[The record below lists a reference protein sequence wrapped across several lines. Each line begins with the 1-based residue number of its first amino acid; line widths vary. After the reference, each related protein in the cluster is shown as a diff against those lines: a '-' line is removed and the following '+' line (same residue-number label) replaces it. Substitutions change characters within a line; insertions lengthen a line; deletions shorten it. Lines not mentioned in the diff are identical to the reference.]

1 MDLRRLAIAFDQIH
15 NQRLEHIRQ
24 GELLSQRFQD
34 LRNPYFALPAKK
46 FAQDPE
52 FRHHVAS
59 CIQELSRQP
68 TSRLSDDF
76 LYVQQMWA
84 NVLFALES
92 QNLSAAQLQMRAVE
106 YRTVEMK
113 KRLDAVGSSLEVLE
127 MYDGDNG
134 VGQKLRHLQFR
145 VEQLDIHYH
154 QLHSQW
160 NSINL
165 LIRDC
170 ASVSLDSLL
179 ASVTAFNAMPQ
190 GLTTLERKRQFLEES
205 ITEVAKMIAD
215 RNFEGAEALVAS
227 AEALCEKLENFL
239 NYLDRGVQEYQ
250 AAELRGTV
258 PSDRTVTLGPTSTI
272 NIHIAN
278 TGPKVGRHSR
288 FNMMV
293 DYHLHEHDP
302 DTPVLPGIGVIPEW
316 MHRRRYFHAPPT
328 GKPPQNTVQSSVAS
342 SDAITNKS
350 TSTDE
355 DAPGTNHRRRCQ
367 LPATLGYP
375 QAVSPQT
382 RAEMKRI
389 RNYGP
394 ARTNAEEADET
405 KVDSAVTSEFP
416 VDATP
421 LKLEPSEEA
430 K

>member
-1 MDLRRLAIAFDQIH
+1 
-15 NQRLEHIRQ
+15 
-24 GELLSQRFQD
+24 
-34 LRNPYFALPAKK
+34 
-46 FAQDPE
+46 
-52 FRHHVAS
+52 
-59 CIQELSRQP
+59 
-68 TSRLSDDF
+68 
-76 LYVQQMWA
+76 MWA

-92 QNLSAAQLQMRAVE
+92 RNLSAAQLQMRAVE

-127 MYDGDNG
+127 IYDGDNG
-134 VGQKLRHLQFR
+134 VGQKLGHLQFR

-160 NSINL
+160 NSIDL

-170 ASVSLDSLL
+170 ARVSLDSLL
-179 ASVTAFNAMPQ
+179 ASITAFDAIPE

-205 ITEVAKMIAD
+205 ITEVTNMIAD
-215 RNFEGAEALVAS
+215 RYFEGAEAPVAS
-227 AEALCEKLENFL
+227 AEALCEKFEKFL
-239 NYLDRGVQEYQ
+239 NYLDRGVQDYQ

-278 TGPKVGRHSR
+278 TGPQAGRHSR

-293 DYHLHEHDP
+293 DYHQHEHEHNL
-302 DTPVLPGIGVIPEW
+302 DTPVLPGIGMIPER

-328 GKPPQNTVQSSVAS
+328 GKPPQNTVQCRVAS

-355 DAPGTNHRRRCQ
+355 DAPGTNRRRRRR
-367 LPATLGYP
+367 LPATFGYP

-382 RAEMKRI
+382 RAEMKRM

-421 LKLEPSEEA
+421 LKSEPSKEA